1 MVEFVEPY
9 IGGTMPEPSAASI
22 GSPKSVRAAELGE
35 QIRAATAANPVEIAL
50 STSQR
55 IIARVTDGIYREP
68 WAAFRELCAN
78 AYDADANEVVIET
91 GAPSFDQ
98 VTVRDDGLGMSP
110 ATLAWL
116 VENIGGSSK
125 RTEDGVILHTANA
138 ADPEL
143 SPAGRPLIGKIGI
156 GLFAVAQ
163 LTQHF
168 QIITKA
174 RGEPFRSWA
183 TVRLRT
189 HTEASLKSSKQEIWQ
204 AGTAKIVSEAV
215 AAEEIESH
223 GTTIILHDLRPE
235 IRNLLQSQ
243 ARWAST
249 SETDA
254 DGDNLAP
261 PPKYHIGRQDPEQ
274 PQGHMMAASPPWTG
288 EPSPTRRFDA
298 IVEAASETFTADKSA
313 SSLDHLDEYYKS
325 VWKLALSLPL
335 PYLEEHPFEF
345 AGQDGLITYGFPPRA
360 RAALPLDLEPRE
372 TLRGRLELKSGRP
385 DPAGGFSVIFDGI
398 RLLRPIKLP
407 AELTRSSRIKAPVIL
422 AAKVRAPFDEDALER
437 AGGSL
442 AFEAYLYWNST
453 VTPKDVQGVLLR
465 VREASGTLFD
475 RKFMDYQVSEQT
487 RLSQVTAEIFVT
499 EGLDGALNIDRESF
513 NYSHPHYIYIKK
525 WLHAALKLLFNRL
538 KALAKEDL
546 DREKTDVAVA
556 KSHATVESAMDV
568 WRARKGSDADPPTI
582 VAVLEPTRP
591 PSIMVQ
597 HWADRLDPSVRPA
610 ATAISIILEAYGLRQ
625 HLSVADEESLIR
637 AILEATRG

>member
-1 MVEFVEPY
+1 MSDTA
-9 IGGTMPEPSAASI
+9 GTGTGSAKSI
-22 GSPKSVRAAELGE
+22 RAAALGQE
-35 QIRAATAANPVEIAL
+35 IRSATAANPVEVAL

-91 GAPSFDQ
+91 GAPTFDQ

-110 ATLAWL
+110 ETLAWV

-125 RTEDGVILHTANA
+125 RTEDGVALHTANA
-138 ADPEL
+138 LDPEL
-143 SPAGRPLIGKIGI
+143 SPGGRPLIGKIGI

-174 RGEPFRSWA
+174 RGERFRSWA

-189 HTEASLKSSKQEIWQ
+189 HNEASLKNSKQEIWQ
-204 AGTAKIVSEAV
+204 AGKAKIVSEMV
-215 AAEEIESH
+215 PPEEIESH
-223 GTTIILHDLRPE
+223 GTTIVLHDLRPE

-254 DGDNLAP
+254 NGENLAP
-261 PPKYHIGRQDPEQ
+261 PPKYHIGRRSSRPTDGQTAP
-274 PQGHMMAASPPWTG
+274 PAPPWVG
-288 EPSPTRRFDA
+288 EPTPAGRFDA
-298 IVEAASETFTADKSA
+298 LVEAASEVFSADRSA

-335 PYLEEHPFEF
+335 PYLEEHPFET
-345 AGQDGLITYGFPPRA
+345 AGQDGLIALGLPPKA
-360 RAALPLDLEPRE
+360 KAAVPLNLEAQE
-372 TLRGRLELKSGRP
+372 TLRGHLGLVSGRA
-385 DPAGGFSVIFDGI
+385 DPSGGFSVAFDGI
-398 RLLRPIKLP
+398 RLQRPIKLP
-407 AELTRSSRIKAPVIL
+407 KQLTRTSRIKAPVIL
-422 AAKVRAPFDEDALER
+422 AAKVRAPFDEKSLER
-437 AGGSL
+437 AGGNL

-453 VTPKDVQGVLLR
+453 VTPKDVQGVLIR

-499 EGLDGALNIDRESF
+499 EGLDGAINIDRESF

-538 KALAKEDL
+538 KSLAKEDL
-546 DREKTDVAVA
+546 DREKALTAVV
-556 KSHATVESAMDV
+556 KRNATVESAMNV
-568 WRARKGSDADPPTI
+568 WRARKGADADPPTI
-582 VAVLEPTRP
+582 ISNLQ
-591 PSIMVQ
+591 PSTPISIKVP
-597 HWADRLDPSVRPA
+597 HWSDRIDPDVRPA

-625 HLSVADEESLIR
+625 HLSVAEEEALIR
-637 AILEATRG
+637 AILEAARE